1 MIDDHGCG
9 GRMAGF
15 WKLVLMM
22 MRMMVND
29 YDDDYDSDNENVI

>member
-15 WKLVLMM
+15 FNVLMM
-22 MRMMVND
+22 MMND
-29 YDDDYDSDNENVI
+29 YDNDYEGDNENVI